1 MGNCFVHGN
10 RHEVPGAQD
19 KIFFCELCV
28 EEMKRSVLV
37 VCESCGIAFF
47 LDPEFAREAL
57 LGDNPEKPEAS
68 SWLEKLPILLVLG
81 GCSECQAE
89 SEAAIG
95 VKIFSGFEI
104 KEGRALL

>member
-1 MGNCFVHGN
+1 MFFSWTDC
-10 RHEVPGAQD
+10 EVPGNED
-19 KIFFCELCV
+19 DILLCDACA
-28 EEMKRSVLV
+28 EEIKKSVLV
-37 VCESCGIAFF
+37 FCESCGDTFF
-47 LDPEFAREAL
+47 LDPEFARESL

-104 KEGRALL
+104 KEGRVLLQSD